1 MAQKIKPKGE
11 ISVRLDLLWAIYREN
26 ALNTGAIIVC
36 YADFCR
42 LMQFNVDFST
52 YKLKGNQ
59 KILLAYTE

>member
-1 MAQKIKPKGE
+1 LAQKIKPKGE

-42 LMQFNVDFST
+42 LMQFNVDFSRG
-52 YKLKGNQ
+52 KGKQ
-59 KILLAYTE
+59 SGK